1 MGICPQAHMSACEVK
16 ALADRVKGA
25 LFGLL
30 IGDALSMPTHWFYGG
45 ERQVAATYGRITDY
59 VAPTD
64 HLRGSIMS
72 KSNTGGAGRGISRA
86 YTATAEG
93 LAGGFHGDVIGSVV
107 FHGKKEFWKP
117 GADYHY
123 HQGMAAGDN
132 TLEALLARRVINV
145 TGAASGQ
152 FDRTTMQQD
161 YIQFM
166 TTPDTHNDTYCGTC
180 HRMFFAKFAAG
191 HPADEC
197 PDNDQHNVD
206 AADSIVATIPVALT
220 AYEDA
225 AAALQVAAAVAVTRE
240 SPQSQQ
246 FAALFADTLRS
257 IVRGASVRA
266 ATAKAGQAAGVDVS
280 KQMAADPVTA

>member
-1 MGICPQAHMSACEVK
+1 
-16 ALADRVKGA
+16 
-25 LFGLL
+25 
-30 IGDALSMPTHWFYGG
+30 MPTHWFYGG

-72 KSNTGGAGRGISRA
+72 KSNTGGAGR
-86 YTATAEG
+86 
-93 LAGGFHGDVIGSVV
+93 GGFHGDVIGSVV

-166 TTPDTHNDTYCGTC
+166 TTPETHNDTYCGTC

-220 AYEDA
+220 AHEDA

-246 FAALFADTLRS
+246 FAALFAATLRS

>member
-1 MGICPQAHMSACEVK
+1 MGSAQAHMSACDVK
-16 ALADRVKGA
+16 VLADRVKGA

-72 KSNTGGAGRGISRA
+72 KSNTGGAGR
-86 YTATAEG
+86 
-93 LAGGFHGDVIGSVV
+93 GGFHGDVIGSVV

-166 TTPDTHNDTYCGTC
+166 TTPDTHNDTYCGTR

-257 IVRGASVRA
+257 VIRGTTVREAVTSAGRAS
-266 ATAKAGQAAGVDVS
+266 GVDVTRS
-280 KQMAADPVTA
+280 QGSDPVTA

>member
-1 MGICPQAHMSACEVK
+1 MGICPQAHMSACDVK
-16 ALADRVKGA
+16 VLADRVKGA

-72 KSNTGGAGRGISRA
+72 KSNTGGAGRG
-86 YTATAEG
+86 
-93 LAGGFHGDVIGSVV
+93 GFHGDVIGSVV

-152 FDRTTMQQD
+152 FDRITTSTMWMPQTALSPP
-161 YIQFM
+161 FLSPLLHTKM
-166 TTPDTHNDTYCGTC
+166 LPLRCRWLLLWPSRGSRRNRNNLPHCSLTLCVASCAEPLSELPLL
-180 HRMFFAKFAAG
+180 RLAKLL
-191 HPADEC
+191 
-197 PDNDQHNVD
+197 VW
-206 AADSIVATIPVALT
+206 T
-220 AYEDA
+220 
-225 AAALQVAAAVAVTRE
+225 
-240 SPQSQQ
+240 
-246 FAALFADTLRS
+246 
-257 IVRGASVRA
+257 
-266 ATAKAGQAAGVDVS
+266 
-280 KQMAADPVTA
+280 